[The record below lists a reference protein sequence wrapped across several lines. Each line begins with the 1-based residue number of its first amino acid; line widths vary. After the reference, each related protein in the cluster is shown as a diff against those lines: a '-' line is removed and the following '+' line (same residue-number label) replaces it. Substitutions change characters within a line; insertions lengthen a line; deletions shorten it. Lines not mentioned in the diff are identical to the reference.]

1 MRIQGQLDGDILINL
16 LQYLNLN
23 GASGVLRLRT
33 GLGSEG
39 EVFTDGGQ
47 VVHAQ
52 AGSQSGLK
60 ALVTLLRWKQ
70 GRFSFQAGV
79 EPAQRTIDR
88 PLDAL
93 LLEVAYESDVEDLA
107 EEQLTGSTV
116 LMPVSNPGGR
126 RGRDQGVTLPVLALK
141 ILPLLDRNLDL
152 ASVARRIRAPLADVI
167 TSAEVII
174 SSGLATPHRSASVS
188 AEFIHSLTTLLRDII
203 GPLADIVMD
212 EAFYDLNLT
221 PGSLP
226 EDQLPELLA
235 RLGEAVE
242 QERSDWRAAFDSQV
256 ATLLRRSGLAG
267 RR

>member
-33 GLGSEG
+33 GLGGEG
-39 EVFTDGGQ
+39 EVFTDSGQ
-47 VVHAQ
+47 VVHAV
-52 AGSQSGLK
+52 AGSQSGTS
-60 ALVTLLRWKQ
+60 ALVNLLRWKE
-70 GRFSFQAGV
+70 GRFSFEAGV
-79 EPAQRTIDR
+79 QPATRTIDK

-93 LLEVAYESDVEDLA
+93 LLEVAYETDVEDLSQ
-107 EEQLTGSTV
+107 ERLTGTTV
-116 LMPVSNPGGR
+116 LMPVRNPGGR
-126 RGRDQGVTLPVLALK
+126 RGREGVTLPVLAIK
-141 ILPLLDRNLDL
+141 ILPLLDRNIDL
-152 ASVARRIRAPLADVI
+152 ATVARRIRAPLPDVLS
-167 TSAEVII
+167 SAEVIV
-174 SSGLATPHRSASVS
+174 SSGLATPHSSASVS
-188 AEFIHSLTTLLRDII
+188 TEFIHSLTALMRDII

-235 RLGEAVE
+235 HLGEAIE

-256 ATLLRRSGLAG
+256 ATLLRRSGLAD
-267 RR
+267 RK